1 MAIKK
6 KVAVAVSAAKTN
18 NKVESVSTPE
28 EEAKEI
34 TGVWSTKEPDTTT
47 ASPEKQKVMFKG
59 KSRIV
64 HWEQHP
70 SDKSLDIGWVKVCNE
85 KAYKGPCTLSDVLS
99 LRKQYPESR
108 GFLVEDNVS
117 FNRHNV
123 CVYDKVV
130 VLTRQ
135 HVEEQYYD

>member
-6 KVAVAVSAAKTN
+6 KAVAVAVSAAKTN
-18 NKVESVSTPE
+18 NKVESVSTPA

-34 TGVWSTKEPDTTT
+34 TGVWSHEPTENTP
-47 ASPEKQKVMFKG
+47 SEKQKVLFKG
-59 KSRIV
+59 KERIV

-70 SDKSLDIGWVKVCNE
+70 SDKSQDIGWVKVCNE

-99 LRKQYPESR
+99 LRKQYPESK
-108 GFLVEDNVS
+108 GFIVEDNVS

-123 CVYDKVV
+123 CVYDKIV
-130 VLTRQ
+130 VLTRK
-135 HVEEQYYD
+135 HVEE

>member
-18 NKVESVSTPE
+18 NKVERVSTPE
-28 EEAKEI
+28 VEAKEI
-34 TGVWSTKEPDTTT
+34 TGIWDQAPEDTA

-59 KSRIV
+59 KPRIV

-70 SDKSLDIGWVKVCNE
+70 SDKSLDIGWVKVCHE
-85 KAYKGPCTLSDVLS
+85 KAYKGPCTLTDVLT
-99 LRKQYPESR
+99 LKKQYPESK

-130 VLTRQ
+130 VLTRK
-135 HVEEQYYD
+135 HVEE

>member
-18 NKVESVSTPE
+18 NKVESVSTPAD
-28 EEAKEI
+28 EAKEI
-34 TGVWSTKEPDTTT
+34 TGVWSKEPDTTT

-59 KSRIV
+59 KPRIV

-135 HVEEQYYD
+135 HVEE

>member
-6 KVAVAVSAAKTN
+6 KPVAAAVSAAK
-18 NKVESVSTPE
+18 KAEPKAESVSTPE

-34 TGVWSTKEPDTTT
+34 TGVWSKEPEDT
-47 ASPEKQKVMFKG
+47 ASPEKEKVMFKG

-70 SDKSLDIGWVKVCNE
+70 SDKSLDIGWVKVCCE
-85 KAYKGPCTLSDVLS
+85 KAYKGPCTLSDVLA

-130 VLTRQ
+130 VLTRK
-135 HVEEQYYD
+135 HVEE

>member
-6 KVAVAVSAAKTN
+6 KAVAAAVSAAKTN

-34 TGVWSTKEPDTTT
+34 TGVWSKEPEDTT

-59 KSRIV
+59 KLRIV

-70 SDKSLDIGWVKVCNE
+70 SDKSLDIGWVKVCSE
-85 KAYKGPCTLSDVLS
+85 KAYKGPCTLSDVLA

-108 GFLVEDNVS
+108 GFLVEDNIS

-135 HVEEQYYD
+135 HVEE